1 MDPSQEPAAKG
12 GIPPK
17 QVLPGPPPGPGTTI
31 YFGSDLGM
39 PPATPDVDALT
50 WCAPQLGGYMS
61 GPITGTMKQPKVGS
75 HPNRYSQAHPQA
87 QELPFTLDRT

>member
-61 GPITGTMKQPKVGS
+61 GPITGTS
-75 HPNRYSQAHPQA
+75 SQRWDPTQTGTPRPTPQA
-87 QELPFTLDRT
+87 QELPFTLDLT

>member
-39 PPATPDVDALT
+39 PPATPDGDALV
-50 WCAPQLGGYMS
+50 WCAPQAAGWLHEW
-61 GPITGTMKQPKVGS
+61 THHRNQQPKVGS

-87 QELPFTLDRT
+87 QELPFTLNQT